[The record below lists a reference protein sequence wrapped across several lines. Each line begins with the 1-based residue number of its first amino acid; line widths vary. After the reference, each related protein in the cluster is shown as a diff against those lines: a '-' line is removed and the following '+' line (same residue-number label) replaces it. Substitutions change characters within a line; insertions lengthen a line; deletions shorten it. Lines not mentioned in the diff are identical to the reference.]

1 MLKQIFALT
10 WKDLKVFF
18 KDRGA
23 VVLIFVQPFMFILV
37 MSYALSGIFRTGDRP
52 ILILVVNQDKGT
64 QAAAVLRQLAEMKS
78 FAVETTWQDQPLTQ
92 QKAEQLIIKGKR
104 NLALIFPP
112 DFSTVLE
119 QNPAV
124 RERRTTKVVFIV
136 DPATSSQL
144 VEPIQGTLQ
153 GLLERT
159 AFTAM
164 VPKGVDYVFDT
175 LAPHTPTK
183 ERESFRARAEGA
195 MSGGLM
201 EGQTPVATVEQTS
214 PPGMRVKKLP
224 DVFQQ
229 NVPGYTIYGIFWIV
243 SLLAVSVLREKQE
256 GTFRRLLVAPMS
268 RMVMLAG
275 KLMPYYL
282 INIVQIAIMLGV
294 SSLLFK
300 MNLGHSPAGLVVV
313 SLAAAATATGLG
325 VLVAALG
332 RTEAQIGGLTVLLL
346 LTLSALG
353 GCFVPRF
360 TMPDWLRTIGLIT
373 PHAWALDAYQDLL
386 VRGYGLLEVLP
397 KVGTLVAFALVF
409 FTIGVWRFRFE

>member
-52 ILILVVNQDKGT
+52 ILILAVNQDKGT

-175 LAPHTPTK
+175 LAPQTPTK
-183 ERESFRARAEGA
+183 ERENFRARAEGA

-243 SLLAVSVLREKQE
+243 SLLAVSVLREK
-256 GTFRRLLVAPMS
+256 
-268 RMVMLAG
+268 
-275 KLMPYYL
+275 
-282 INIVQIAIMLGV
+282 
-294 SSLLFK
+294 
-300 MNLGHSPAGLVVV
+300 
-313 SLAAAATATGLG
+313 
-325 VLVAALG
+325 
-332 RTEAQIGGLTVLLL
+332 
-346 LTLSALG
+346 
-353 GCFVPRF
+353 
-360 TMPDWLRTIGLIT
+360 
-373 PHAWALDAYQDLL
+373 
-386 VRGYGLLEVLP
+386 
-397 KVGTLVAFALVF
+397 
-409 FTIGVWRFRFE
+409 

>member
-52 ILILVVNQDKGT
+52 ILILAVNQDKGT
-64 QAAAVLRQLAEMKS
+64 QTAAVLRQLGEMKS
-78 FAVETTWQDQPLTQ
+78 FAVETTWQGQPLTQ
-92 QKAEQLIIKGKR
+92 QMAEQLIIKGKR

-112 DFSTVLE
+112 DFSAVLE

-144 VEPIQGTLQ
+144 IEPIQGTLQ

-175 LAPHTPTK
+175 LAPQTPTK
-183 ERESFRARAEGA
+183 ERDSFRARAEGA

-214 PPGMRVKKLP
+214 PPGMRMKKLP

-256 GTFRRLLVAPMS
+256 GTFRRLLVAPMG

-294 SSLLFK
+294 SSLLFR

-360 TMPDWLRTIGLIT
+360 TMPDWLRTVGLIT

>member
-1 MLKQIFALT
+1 MLRQIAALT

-37 MSYALSGIFRTGDRP
+37 MSYALSGVFRAGDRP
-52 ILILVVNQDKGT
+52 ILILAVNQDKGT
-64 QAAAVLRQLAEMKS
+64 QAAAILRQLGETKP
-78 FAVETTWQDQPLTQ
+78 FAVETVWEGQSLTQ
-92 QKAEQLIIKGKR
+92 EKVEQLIIKGKR
-104 NLALIFPP
+104 QLALIFPP
-112 DFSTVLE
+112 DFSAVLE
-119 QNPAV
+119 QIPAT
-124 RERRTTKVVFIV
+124 RERRTTKVLFIV
-136 DPATSSQL
+136 DPATSSQF
-144 VEPIQGTLQ
+144 VEPIQGTLR
-153 GLLERT
+153 GFLERT
-159 AFTAM
+159 AFTAIM
-164 VPKGVDYVFDT
+164 PKGADYLFGKLV
-175 LAPHTPTK
+175 PQTPAW
-183 ERESFRARAEGA
+183 ERESFRGRAEA
-195 MSGGLM
+195 TMSGGLM
-201 EGQTPVATVEQTS
+201 GGETPVVTVERAS

-275 KLMPYYL
+275 KLTPYYL
-282 INIVQIAIMLGV
+282 INIIQIVIMLGV

-300 MNLGHSPAGLVVV
+300 MSLGHSPAGLVVV
-313 SLAAAATATGLG
+313 SLGAAAAATGLG

-360 TMPDWLRTIGLIT
+360 TMPEWLQTVGLIT

-386 VRGYGLLEVLP
+386 VRGYGLLDVSP
-397 KVGTLVAFALVF
+397 KIGALAAFALAF
-409 FTIGVWRFRFE
+409 FAIGVWRFRFE

>member
-52 ILILVVNQDKGT
+52 ILILAVNQDKGT
-64 QAAAVLRQLAEMKS
+64 QAAAVLRQLGEMKS
-78 FAVETTWQDQPLTQ
+78 FAVETTWQGQPLTQ

-119 QNPAV
+119 QNPAI
-124 RERRTTKVVFIV
+124 RERRTTKVEFIV
-136 DPATSSQL
+136 DPTTSSQL
-144 VEPIQGTLQ
+144 VEPIRGTLQ

-175 LAPHTPTK
+175 LAPQAPTK
-183 ERESFRARAEGA
+183 ERENFRARAEGA

-201 EGQTPVATVEQTS
+201 EGQTPVATMEQTS

-256 GTFRRLLVAPMS
+256 GTFRRLLVAPMG

-360 TMPDWLRTIGLIT
+360 TMPDWLRTVGLIT

>member
-78 FAVETTWQDQPLTQ
+78 FAVETTWQDQSLTQ

-164 VPKGVDYVFDT
+164 VPKGVDYVFDR
-175 LAPHTPTK
+175 LAPQTPTK
-183 ERESFRARAEGA
+183 ERENFRARAEGA

-256 GTFRRLLVAPMS
+256 GTFRRLLVAPMG
-268 RMVMLAG
+268 RTVMLTG

-294 SSLLFK
+294 SSLLFR

-325 VLVAALG
+325 VLVSALG

-360 TMPDWLRTIGLIT
+360 TMPDWLRTVGLIT

-409 FTIGVWRFRFE
+409 FAIGVWRFRFE